1 MKLLNILYN
10 FFKKQEPKTI
20 EDNLDDYQD
29 TGIYI
34 TVDDNNQYLFRLSW
48 DYTDIEKSADNLA
61 NLYIGIAYGLFST
74 QIKSLLVSD
83 ESRNNIYD
91 EKILNRTIQLID
103 NKMSIMNNLITN
115 EDKEPV
121 IKPLDVFKTNHAN
134 K

>member
-10 FFKKQEPKTI
+10 FFKKQEPKI

-61 NLYIGIAYGLFST
+61 NLYIGISYGLFGT
-74 QIKSLLVSD
+74 QIKNLLISD

-91 EKILNRTIQLID
+91 EKILNRTVQLID
-103 NKMSIMNNLITN
+103 NKMTIMNNLITN
-115 EDKEPV
+115 EDKEPL
-121 IKPLDVFKTNHAN
+121 IKPLDVFKTNYGN